1 MKTFMLLLII
11 VAILCALFA
20 NQIDTAVNG
29 KQQVRKVILVFSIGV
44 SHCCGS
50 NALGLDNHPQTT
62 SHSKTIFVV

>member
-29 KQQVRKVILVFSIGV
+29 KQQVRKVILVFSIGTV
-44 SHCCGS
+44 LVCLI
-50 NALGLDNHPQTT
+50 AMAAMYLA
-62 SHSKTIFVV
+62 

>member
-29 KQQVRKVILVFSIGV
+29 KQQVRKVILVFSIGTV
-44 SHCCGS
+44 LVCLI
-50 NALGLDNHPQTT
+50 AMAAMRLA
-62 SHSKTIFVV
+62 

>member
-29 KQQVRKVILVFSIGV
+29 KQQVRKVILVFSIG
-44 SHCCGS
+44 
-50 NALGLDNHPQTT
+50 
-62 SHSKTIFVV
+62 TILVCLIAMAAMYLA